1 MFPPLRRIALPPAG
15 WRPALNFFIDH
26 GGLLICLLFLLAGL
40 ATAGDYGINQD
51 DPIQRAIA
59 RANLDY
65 ILGRADYHGL
75 LAPPADAA
83 APRLIPSDR
92 YYGVAWELPLLL
104 AEGLLGPA
112 ADYYQI
118 HRLRL
123 TLNHLLFIVGAFFC
137 YRLACRMFNSRPIA
151 ILALLLYL
159 LHPRIYA
166 QSFLNSKD
174 PAFLTLLVIAL
185 YLLERA
191 FRKDTA
197 AAFILLGAAVGIL
210 TNLRI
215 VGLML
220 IPAVLAMRG
229 LDWRYAAGRPA
240 QQKAILRTAALFA
253 LAAALTCYTLT
264 PYAWT
269 NPLGYLAASLNL
281 TINHPNVVRQ
291 LFQGA
296 TLLSNELPPH
306 YLPVWFAI
314 TTPPLIM
321 LLGFVGL
328 AVVAVKTLRRPAVAF
343 RNGPLRFQ
351 LLLLAAFLLPPLAA
365 ALLGSIIYSGWRH
378 FYFVYGP
385 FCLLA
390 ALGGGWLLLSLSR
403 RRLWRLGIGGLAALG
418 LGLLALQ
425 LTQLHP
431 LQYVYFNFLVDRAT
445 PEYLRTQY
453 DMDYWELAQ
462 RDALQR
468 LLARHPRETLTV
480 RAKRRQLE
488 TLPERAGQRLLL
500 ASGRNADYELIYRQ
514 EPHQPDLAFNSA
526 YRRRFYNNT
535 LITARPTA
543 AARMSDDAIAA
554 YQEIYRQATANE
566 PIIRAGYDVY
576 LNDKRLT
583 FVRANCPPDSRDA
596 WLGVRLFPHRLATLP
611 PTVYNPG
618 SYATFGNH
626 RVRIGDLCLAVIQ
639 LPAYAQGDLIL
650 MQRNLGNFGPGGEP
664 LWQELHSLSQPAL
677 NDLLTHG
684 RRQPQSPAA
693 PIPNLTTGQAAANP
707 IPLILNP
714 VAGQAAAFE
723 VFLDRA
729 DGRHRL
735 LYAKANCTDADYATP
750 IFLHIAPVDLADLPP
765 YSQGSSFENRDFPI
779 DYYGGRPGGDCLAVV
794 PLPEYPIAS
803 IRTGQFVAGQ
813 GELWAAELT
822 LEP

>member
-1 MFPPLRRIALPPAG
+1 MFPPLRRIALP
-15 WRPALNFFIDH
+15 LSHH
-26 GGLLICLLFLLAGL
+26 GGLLICALFLLAGL

-65 ILGRADYHGL
+65 ILGRADYNGL

-83 APRLIPSDR
+83 APQLIPSDR

-137 YRLACRMFNSRPIA
+137 YRLAYRLFNSRPIA

-174 PAFLTLLVIAL
+174 PAFLTMLVIAL

-229 LDWRYAAGRPA
+229 LDWHYAAGRPA
-240 QQKAILRTAALFA
+240 QQKAILLTAALFA
-253 LAAALTCYTLT
+253 LAAALTCYALT

-306 YLPVWFAI
+306 YLPVWFSI

-321 LLGFVGL
+321 LLGFVGM
-328 AVVAVKTLRRPAVAF
+328 AVIAVKTLRRPALAF

-390 ALGGGWLLLSLSR
+390 ALGGGWLLLLSLSR
-403 RRLWRLGIGGLAALG
+403 RRPLWRMGIGGLAALG

-453 DMDYWELAQ
+453 DMDYWALAQ

-468 LLARHPRETLTV
+468 LLARHPEETLTV

-488 TLPERAGQRLLL
+488 TLPERAGRRLLL

-543 AARMSDDAIAA
+543 AALMSDDAIAA
-554 YQEIYRQATANE
+554 YQEIYRQALTRE
-566 PIIRAGYDVY
+566 PILRADYDVY

-583 FVRANCPPDSRDA
+583 FVRANCLPDSRDA
-596 WLGVRLFPHRLATLP
+596 WLGVRLFPHQLATLP

-639 LPAYAQGDLIL
+639 LPHYAQGDLIL

-677 NDLLTHG
+677 SELIAQG
-684 RRQPQSPAA
+684 RQNPPPPAA
-693 PIPNLTTGQAAANP
+693 P
-707 IPLILNP
+707 
-714 VAGQAAAFE
+714 AAAFD
-723 VFLDRA
+723 VILDRD
-729 DGRHRL
+729 DGRNRL
-735 LYAKANCTDADYATP
+735 LYAKADCTDADYATP
-750 IFLHIAPVDLADLPP
+750 IFLHIAPVDLADLPD
-765 YSQGSSFENRDFPI
+765 YSRGNSFENRDFPL
-779 DYYGGRPGGDCLAVV
+779 DYYGGRPGGDCIAIV
-794 PLPEYPIAS
+794 PLPAYPIAA

-813 GELWAAELT
+813 GELWAVELT

>member
-1 MFPPLRRIALPPAG
+1 MFPPLRRIALP
-15 WRPALNFFIDH
+15 FSDQ

-65 ILGRADYHGL
+65 ILGRADYNGI
-75 LAPPADAA
+75 LAPPAKEE
-83 APRLIPSDR
+83 APQLIPSDR

-104 AEGLLGPA
+104 AEGVLGPA

-137 YRLACRMFNSRPIA
+137 YRLAARMFNSRPIA

-174 PAFLTLLVIAL
+174 PAFLTMLVIAL

-197 AAFILLGAAVGIL
+197 AAFMLLGAAVGVL

-220 IPAVLAMRG
+220 LPAVLAMRG
-229 LDWRYAAGRPA
+229 LDWHYAAGRPA
-240 QQKAILRTAALFA
+240 ERKSILLTAGLFA
-253 LAAALTCYTLT
+253 LAAALTFYALT

-269 NPLGYLAASLNL
+269 NPIGYLAASLNL

-296 TLLSNELPPH
+296 NLLSNALPPH
-306 YLPVWFAI
+306 YLPTWFAI

-321 LLGFVGL
+321 LLGFIGA
-328 AVVAVKTLRRPAVAF
+328 AVVAVKAWRRPALAF
-343 RNGPLRFQ
+343 RNGPLRLQ

-390 ALGGGWLLLSLSR
+390 ALGGGWLLLSLSP
-403 RRLWRLGIGGLAALG
+403 RRLWRMGIGGLAALG

-468 LLARHPRETLTV
+468 LLARHPQETLTV

-543 AARMSDDAIAA
+543 AARMSAAAIAA
-554 YQEIYRQATANE
+554 YREIYRQATANE
-566 PIIRAGYDVY
+566 PILRADYDVY

-583 FVRANCPPDSRDA
+583 FVRENCPPESRDA

-626 RVRIGDLCLAVIQ
+626 RVRIGDLCLAIIQ
-639 LPAYAQGDLIL
+639 LPNYAQGDLIL

-664 LWQELHSLSQPAL
+664 LWQELYNLSRPGL
-677 NDLLTHG
+677 GELLTQG
-684 RRQPQSPAA
+684 RQNRQPPPAPVPPVPN
-693 PIPNLTTGQAAANP
+693 PIAGQGDAAP
-707 IPLILNP
+707 IPLILNS
-714 VAGQAAAFE
+714 VEGRATAFE
-723 VFLDRA
+723 VFLDHA

-735 LYAKANCTDADYATP
+735 LYAKPDCAAADYATP
-750 IFLHIAPVDLADLPP
+750 IFLHIAPVNLADLPH
-765 YSQGSSFENRDFPI
+765 YSQGNSFENRDFPL
-779 DYYGGRPGGDCLAVV
+779 DYYGGRPGGDCLAIV
-794 PLPEYPIAS
+794 PLPEYPIAA

-813 GELWAAELT
+813 GELWAMELT
-822 LEP
+822 LEQ

>member
-1 MFPPLRRIALPPAG
+1 MRGCRRQPPYAIIPPMFPPLRRIALP
-15 WRPALNFFIDH
+15 LSHH
-26 GGLLICLLFLLAGL
+26 GGLLICALFLLTGL

-65 ILGRADYHGL
+65 ILGRADYNGL

-123 TLNHLLFIVGAFFC
+123 TLNHLLFIIGAFFC
-137 YRLACRMFNSRPIA
+137 YRLAYRLFNSRPIA

-197 AAFILLGAAVGIL
+197 AAFILLGAAVGLL

-215 VGLML
+215 VGIML

-240 QQKAILRTAALFA
+240 EQKAILRTAALFT
-253 LAAALTCYTLT
+253 LAAALTFYALT

-269 NPLGYLAASLNL
+269 NPGGYLAASLNL

-321 LLGFVGL
+321 LLGFIGM
-328 AVVAVKTLRRPAVAF
+328 AMVVVKTLRRPALAF

-390 ALGGGWLLLSLSR
+390 ALGGGWLLLSLSPR
-403 RRLWRLGIGGLAALG
+403 RPLWRIGIGGLAALG

-468 LLARHPRETLTV
+468 LLARHPEETLTV

-488 TLPERAGQRLLL
+488 TLPERAGRRLLL

-535 LITARPTA
+535 LITARPLDA
-543 AARMSDDAIAA
+543 ALMSDAAIAA
-554 YQEIYRQATANE
+554 YREIYRQALTRE
-566 PIIRAGYDVY
+566 PILRAGYDVY

-639 LPAYAQGDLIL
+639 LPAYAQGDLIV
-650 MQRNLGNFGPGGEP
+650 MQRRLGNFGPGGDP
-664 LWQELHSLSQPAL
+664 LWQELHSLSQPGLGELIAQ
-677 NDLLTHG
+677 G
-684 RRQPQSPAA
+684 RQNRPPPANQS
-693 PIPNLTTGQAAANP
+693 
-707 IPLILNP
+707 
-714 VAGQAAAFE
+714 AAFD
-723 VFLDRA
+723 VILDRA

-750 IFLHIAPVDLADLPP
+750 IFLHIAPVDLADLPD
-765 YSQGSSFENRDFPI
+765 YSQGGSFENRDFPI
-779 DYYGGRPGGDCLAVV
+779 DYYGGRPGGDCAAVV
-794 PLPEYPIAS
+794 PLPEYPIAG
-803 IRTGQFVAGQ
+803 IRTGQFAAGQ
-813 GELWAAELT
+813 GEVWAVELT
-822 LEP
+822 LEQ